1 VIRVLHLV
9 TWLEPGGLE
18 MWLLSM
24 LKEIPRGAV
33 GMDFCC
39 KGPSVG
45 TLARMAEGWGARV
58 FHCPLRPDH
67 LGFVTGLGRVL
78 RAGGYDVLHNHLEAY
93 SGVGAWVGRREGVP
107 VITSFHN
114 TEFPPQTWTR
124 LPGLRGLRQVY
135 GAVSRRCAVRWS
147 RYVTGCSRAVLSRVG
162 PPSGRPAAGR
172 VLYYGVPRRPRAA
185 APERDA
191 LRTEMGWPAGSPVI
205 VHVGRMVAQ
214 KNHQGVLD
222 VFGRVR
228 AVVPQARLLC
238 VGDGPLR
245 AAVERRIAREGL
257 AGHAR
262 CVGVRGDAVELM
274 GRSDVLLLPSRHEG
288 LGLVALEAG
297 AVGVPVVGSRI
308 PGLDEVV
315 LEGENGT
322 LHAVDD
328 VAGMADSVVRILG
341 DAEAAERLGEGGRR
355 RVGDHFSVQ
364 ASAERLAGL
373 YRECVGV
380 G

>member
-1 VIRVLHLV
+1 MIRVLHLV
-9 TWLEPGGLE
+9 TWLERGGLE
-18 MWLLSM
+18 TWLLSM
-24 LKEIPRGAV
+24 LQAIPRAMV
-33 GMDFCC
+33 HMDFCC

-45 TLARMAEGWGARV
+45 TLAGTAERWGAQV

-67 LGFVTGLGRVL
+67 LGFVGGLRRL
-78 RAGGYDVLHNHLEAY
+78 IREGGYDVVHNHLEAY
-93 SGVGAWVGRREGVP
+93 SGVGAWVGRGAGVP

-124 LPGLRGLRQVY
+124 LPGLRELRGVY
-135 GAVSRRCAVRWS
+135 ASVSRRCAVRWS
-147 RYVTGCSRAVLSRVG
+147 RYVTGCSRAVLMQVAPRA
-162 PPSGRPAAGR
+162 RRAGAR
-172 VLYYGVPRRPRAA
+172 VLYYGVDPGQPATGA
-185 APERDA
+185 ERDA
-191 LRTEMGWPAGSPVI
+191 LRREMGWPPGSPVI

-214 KNHQGVLD
+214 KNHQGLLD
-222 VFGRVR
+222 VFHRVTR
-228 AVVPQARLLC
+228 AMPEARLLC

-257 AGHAR
+257 GGQAR
-262 CVGVRGDAVELM
+262 CVGVRSDARDLL

-297 AVGVPVVGSRI
+297 AVGLPVVGSRI

-315 LEGENGT
+315 LDGETGA
-322 LHAVDD
+322 LHAVED
-328 VAGMADSVVRILG
+328 VDGLAGSVLAILR
-341 DAEAAERLGEGGRR
+341 DVEAAGRLGAAGRR
-355 RVGDHFSVQ
+355 RVGDHFSIQ

-373 YRECVGV
+373 YRECAGL